1 MKVNRKDV
9 ASAFIF
15 LAISGFFAM
24 YSLGTLSMGR
34 PSQMGPGFFP
44 VAVAAI
50 LALLALIILMKSFG
64 SEDTSIGAWPLR
76 GAVFILV
83 APLVFALMIRTA
95 GLALTIFAISLLTAY
110 ASQRMK
116 LTIALPLAVGLAVF
130 CAIVF
135 IWALGLV
142 MPILPPALVY

>member
-1 MKVNRKDV
+1 
-9 ASAFIF
+9 
-15 LAISGFFAM
+15 
-24 YSLGTLSMGR
+24 
-34 PSQMGPGFFP
+34 MGPGFFP